1 MTPARTLLLAALIS
15 LVAASV
21 AVAHVERPSY
31 FPDPAPDTQVSP
43 AAGGERPK
51 ARSLASALNKKL
63 PGRTRVV
70 CQPDSLKRLKAS
82 IGTARRD
89 GYLIRPTDRR
99 KLSKKAAK
107 KLLAVNKKLR
117 KLCKFR
123 EIQPAVMA
131 TGNNDRVVVMPGLY
145 LEPTA
150 RAKPTNDPACEKFR
164 TNGDKPGE
172 EGNALSYAYQ
182 FNCPNDQNLI
192 AVIGRELGTGTDPV
206 PPREDR
212 TGIPNLGKCIRCNVQ
227 LEGSGVSA
235 DDVVI
240 DAGDESKGN
249 KGPNGVG
256 SKKDVAVRADRADG
270 FVFKNATV
278 RHAGEHGLYVL
289 ETDGYLLDR
298 FKAYY
303 SKLYGT
309 LTFASDHGR
318 QSNCE
323 GVGHGDSALYPGG
336 APETGVQ
343 RPTGTAPRL
352 NQELTLCDLH
362 HNMSGVSGTNGN
374 GVHVHHNNIYD
385 NSLGL
390 TTDIVTAAGHP
401 GFPGDSMLIEKNN
414 FYSNNFNLYEEKSD
428 VEPAFPFPIGTGMW
442 IAGGN
447 HHTVRENYFYDNWRR
462 GTMVFTVPD
471 ALVCG
476 PAAEGNQQAGCEAG
490 RFSVSH
496 YNEHADNFMG
506 MRPDGKTD
514 INGVDFWWDQFP
526 GARGNC
532 WFRNVAPEGRTVST
546 SPSPLPNCDDGK
558 DPASSIG
565 TGNLQNESE
574 LGSCAIVFET
584 RDFDP
589 NGPCP
594 WVRAPADPGDGG
606 KARSSQSQS
615 AASET
620 FDRLA
625 APVTRMVNPNTTKLP
640 LGQATCTDWRRT
652 PADARPA
659 FVQRLRDFLGGVVN
673 DGEQNIGNGA
683 VLTYL
688 ETVNLYEGWCS
699 RHYARGFLLYKL
711 YSFAA
716 AFGHRH

>member
-1 MTPARTLLLAALIS
+1 MTLARTLPVTALATLAL
-15 LVAASV
+15 ASV
-21 AVAHVERPSY
+21 AFGHVERPSY
-31 FPDPAPDTQVSP
+31 FPDPAPDTSVQP
-43 AAGGERPK
+43 AAGGEVPK
-51 ARSLASALNKKL
+51 ARSLASALRKKL
-63 PGRTRVV
+63 PGKTRVV
-70 CQPDSLKRLKAS
+70 CQSDSNKRLRAAV
-82 IGTARRD
+82 GAARRD
-89 GYLIRPTDRR
+89 GYLIRPNDRR
-99 KLSKKAAK
+99 KLSAKAAK
-107 KLLAVNKKLR
+107 KLLKLNAKLR
-117 KLCKFR
+117 KMCRFR
-123 EIQPAVMA
+123 EIQPAVEA
-131 TGNNDRVVVMPGLY
+131 SRNNDRVVVMPGLY

-150 RAKPTNDPACEKFR
+150 RARPTNDPACEKYR

-182 FNCPNDQNLI
+182 FHCPNDQNLI
-192 AVIGRELGTGTDPV
+192 AVIGREIGGGTDPV

-212 TGIPNLGKCIRCNVQ
+212 TGIPNLGKCIRCNIQ
-227 LEGSGVSA
+227 IEGSGVSA

-249 KGPNGVG
+249 GGPNGAG

-303 SKLYGT
+303 SRLYGT

-343 RPTGTAPRL
+343 RPVGTAPRL

-414 FYSNNFNLYEEKSD
+414 FYSNNFNLYDEKSD

-447 HHTVRENYFYDNWRR
+447 HHTVRENHFYDNWRR

-476 PAAEGNQQAGCEAG
+476 PGAGGNEQAGCDET
-490 RFSVSH
+490 RFTVSH
-496 YNEHADNFMG
+496 YNEHVDNFMG
-506 MRPDGKTD
+506 VRPDGKVD
-514 INGVDFWWDQFP
+514 INGVDFWWDQFV

-532 WFRNVAPEGRTVST
+532 WYRNSAANGRQVT
-546 SPSPLPNCDDGK
+546 SSPPTLPNCDDGK

-565 TGNLQNESE
+565 TGNPENESE

-594 WVRAPADPGDGG
+594 WVRPPSDPGDGG
-606 KARSSQSQS
+606 QARSST
-615 AASET
+615 ASEAP
-620 FDRLA
+620 FERLA
-625 APVTRMVNPNTTKLP
+625 APVNRFVDPVESRLP

-652 PADARPA
+652 PAEARPA
-659 FVQRLRDFLGGVVN
+659 FVEKLRTFLGGVVN
-673 DGEQNIGNGA
+673 DGQQDIGTGA
-683 VLTYL
+683 VLTYG
-688 ETVNLYEGWCS
+688 ETERLYDGWCS

-716 AFGHRH
+716 AFSHRH